1 MIALFT
7 EAGRAA
13 LSEFLTKP
21 ALCLFDFDG
30 TLAPLASDP
39 DRVSLPRPIQ
49 QRLQALQPRTPVGII
64 TGRSLADMQ
73 KRLTFEP
80 DYVIGNHGL
89 EGLPGW
95 QRCAPAYY
103 ATCRGWKLA
112 LSALRKNIDD
122 KLWIE
127 DKAYSLTV
135 HYRHAADPSSVEH
148 ALLAQFSQLLPPP
161 RIIAGKFNFS
171 LLPPN
176 AGDKGQ
182 AVQQLLKLSPGSRAL
197 YVGDDQTDEDVFAL
211 HHPEIFS
218 IRVGHETRTAAS
230 YGIADHTS
238 IVTLLDWLMVLLP
251 AEVPEKPLVFG
262 THRS

>member
-1 MIALFT
+1 MISLFT

-13 LSEFLTKP
+13 LSQFLTKP

-39 DRVSLPRPIQ
+39 AGVSLPHPIQ
-49 QRLQALQPRTPVGII
+49 QRLQALQRRAPVGII

-73 KRLTFEP
+73 KRLAFEP
-80 DYVIGNHGL
+80 DYLVGNHGV

-95 QRCAPAYY
+95 QQDATENY
-103 ATCRGWKLA
+103 AMCRGWQTS
-112 LSALRKNIDD
+112 LSALHTEIGD

-135 HYRHAADPSSVEH
+135 HYRQASDPSFVEK
-148 ALLAQFSQLLPPP
+148 ALMAKFSQLVPSP
-161 RIIAGKFNFS
+161 RIIGGKFNVS

-182 AVQQLLKLSPGSRAL
+182 AVQQLLELSPGYRAL

-211 HHPEIFS
+211 HHPAIFS
-218 IRVGHETRTAAS
+218 VHVGDETRSAAS
-230 YGIADHTS
+230 YGIADHAA
-238 IVTLLDWLMVLLP
+238 VVLLLDLLIALLP
-251 AEVPEKPLVFG
+251 ASAPDMPMALG
-262 THRS
+262 SHRS